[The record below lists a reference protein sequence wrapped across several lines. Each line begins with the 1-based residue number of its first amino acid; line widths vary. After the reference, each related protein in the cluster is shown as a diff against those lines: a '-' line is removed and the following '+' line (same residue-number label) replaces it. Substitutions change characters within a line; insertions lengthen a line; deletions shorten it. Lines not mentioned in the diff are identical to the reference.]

1 MSVIHNSQSR
11 ILICLTFLLMLV
23 YACSTKSQTG
33 GDTQINPSGEKVQPY
48 ESKVDSSLY
57 LSFANGLRAILE
69 DSHGN
74 IWFGSHNQGL
84 CLFDREKLTYF
95 TTEDGLSDNQVRSIF
110 EDSNGGVWFECGVG
124 LSSFDGEKIIT
135 HSQKNYSFKEEWQ
148 STKNDLWFK
157 GDESTGY
164 NEFEAKPGV
173 YRYDGNALNYHVFP
187 FVLSDNDFSHSIS
200 TPFVKGKDGMFWFG
214 TYGAVFGYDGERFTM
229 INNESLR
236 LNEET
241 GFLHIRSIFED
252 GKGNLWIGNNGIGVL
267 KFDGDTTINFSEA
280 QGLVLDNSLRR
291 GGYYSPLGTLEH
303 VFAIGEDLNGN
314 MWFGDRDTGA
324 WKYDGKSITNY
335 GIMDGLSS
343 THIWQIYNSKNGE
356 LWFAMNDGSVMRF
369 NGELFE
375 RIF

>member
-1 MSVIHNSQSR
+1 MEVIRNSQFMV
-11 ILICLTFLLMLV
+11 LLYFTFLWISLGSCL
-23 YACSTKSQTG
+23 SQG
-33 GDTQINPSGEKVQPY
+33 GSDVQVTASVEDTQLY
-48 ESKVDSSLY
+48 ESKLDSNL
-57 LSFANGLRAILE
+57 LLNFPNGVRAILE

-74 IWFGSHNQGL
+74 IWFGSHSQGL
-84 CLFDREKLTYF
+84 CLFDGEKLTYF
-95 TTEDGLSDNQVRSIF
+95 TSEDGLSDNQVRSIF
-110 EDSNGGVWFECGVG
+110 EDSNGRVWFECGVG

-135 HSQKNYSFKEEWQ
+135 HTQKNYSFKEEWQ
-148 STKNDLWFK
+148 STEDDLWFK

-164 NEFEAKPGV
+164 NDFEAKPGV

-241 GFLHIRSIFED
+241 GYLHVRSIYED
-252 GKGNLWIGNNGIGVL
+252 SKGHLWIGNNGIGVL
-267 KFDGDTTINFSEA
+267 EFNGDTTINFSGS
-280 QGLVLDNSLRR
+280 QGLISENSLHS
-291 GGYYSPLGTLEH
+291 GGYSSPFGSLEH
-303 VFAIGEDLNGN
+303 VFAIGEDTNGN

-324 WKYDGKSITNY
+324 WKYDGKSMTNY
-335 GIMDGLSS
+335 GVMHGLSS

-369 NGELFE
+369 TGELFE